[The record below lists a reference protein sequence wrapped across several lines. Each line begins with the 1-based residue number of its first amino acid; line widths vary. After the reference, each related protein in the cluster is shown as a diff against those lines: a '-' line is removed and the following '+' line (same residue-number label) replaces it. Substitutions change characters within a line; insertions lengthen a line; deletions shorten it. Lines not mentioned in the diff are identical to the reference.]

1 MNTRS
6 VALVGLSGTGKSTV
20 GRVLAA
26 EAMLALV
33 DLDALITQR
42 AGLAIPTLFSRYGEP
57 HFRELEAAALEQA
70 LADGP
75 VIVATGG
82 GVVLRAENRTL
93 LRANAF
99 VVWLDAPIEAL
110 VARLLAHDEER
121 PLLTG
126 GDPTAQLTALRND
139 RAALYAE
146 VAHLRVETGGRAAA
160 EIAAEVWHTMSE
172 HI

>member
-6 VALVGLSGTGKSTV
+6 VALVGLSGAGKSTV
-20 GRVLAA
+20 GRALAA
-26 EAMLALV
+26 EAMLPLV

-42 AGLAIPTLFSRYGEP
+42 AGLAIPTLFSRHGEP
-57 HFRELEAAALEQA
+57 HFRKLEAAALEHA

-110 VARLLAHDEER
+110 LARLLAHDEER
-121 PLLTG
+121 PLLTD
-126 GDPTAQLTALRND
+126 DPTAQLTALRNA

-146 VAHLRVETGGRAAA
+146 VAHLRVETSGRTAV
-160 EIAAEVWHTMSE
+160 EIAAEVWQRTSE